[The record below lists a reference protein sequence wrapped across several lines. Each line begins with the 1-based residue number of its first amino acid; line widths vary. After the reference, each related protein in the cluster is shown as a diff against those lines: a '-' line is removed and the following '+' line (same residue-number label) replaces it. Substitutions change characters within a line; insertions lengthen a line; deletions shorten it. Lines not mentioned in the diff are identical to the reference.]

1 MKAFRKFVP
10 STILALCTC
19 HTDTMPQYQKLW
31 GIPTRRCL
39 FLNGTE
45 LAE

>member
-10 STILALCTC
+10 STILVLCTC
-19 HTDTMPQYQKLW
+19 HTDTMPKYQKLW
-31 GIPTRRCL
+31 GIPTRRSL
-39 FLNGTE
+39 FLNSTD